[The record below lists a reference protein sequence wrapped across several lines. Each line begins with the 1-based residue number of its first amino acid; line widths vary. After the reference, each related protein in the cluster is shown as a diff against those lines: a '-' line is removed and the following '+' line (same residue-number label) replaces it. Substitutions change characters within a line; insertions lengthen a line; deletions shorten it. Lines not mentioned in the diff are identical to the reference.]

1 MTAGWQVSTVGIT
14 ESFDVV
20 DRTACLSMPAYP
32 FGVAEA
38 TGAFVNSRIVVCGGY
53 LDLMSTT
60 TDQCYSL
67 GPNETTWKPS
77 GNLLTPRQAA
87 ASIVMNDKLLIFGG
101 YNTAGY
107 LQSTEEMDETGK
119 ATLGPSMPLTI
130 KHHCAVKINHNTAV
144 IIGGADES
152 SSIKLTYFYN
162 FDSKTFESGPDLMVA
177 RERHACGM
185 LSSNGKSFVVVTGG
199 KNGGVILGSTEY
211 MALDDLTTWHQGLE
225 VLTRQP

>member
-1 MTAGWQVSTVGIT
+1 MTTGLQDLTIGIT

-20 DRTACLSMPAYP
+20 DKTACLGMPAYP
-32 FGVAEA
+32 FRVAEA
-38 TGAFVNSRIVVCGGY
+38 TGAFVYSKVMICGGY
-53 LDLMSTT
+53 SDGISTPT
-60 TDQCYSL
+60 GQCYSL
-67 GPNETTWKPS
+67 GPNETTWKPN
-77 GNLLTPRQAA
+77 GNLITPRQAA
-87 ASIVMNDKLLIFGG
+87 ASVVMNDKLVIFGG
-101 YNTAGY
+101 YNAAGY
-107 LQSTEEMDETGK
+107 ILSTEEMDEAGK
-119 ATLGPSMPLTI
+119 ATLGPSMPLTT
-130 KHHCAVKINHNTAV
+130 KHHCAVKINHNTAL

-152 SSIKLTYFYN
+152 VSIKFTYFYD
-162 FDSKTFESGPDLMVA
+162 FDGKTFKSGPDLMVA